1 MKKVKE
7 YLTTKNPDRV
17 APFMKGAQEM
27 VKWILTNFDDLTF
40 YCPES
45 YENEN
50 LIIISYYKGS
60 DHAPTFLYFMD
71 GLKAEKF

>member
-7 YLTTKNPDRV
+7 YLEKNKPDRV

-27 VKWILTNFDDLTF
+27 VKWILSNFADFEF

-50 LIIISYYKGS
+50 LIIISYYKGEDS
-60 DHAPTFLYFMD
+60 APTFVYFMD
-71 GLKAEKF
+71 GLKECKF